1 MDIKIFNNAE
11 EIAVAAAQLY
21 KELIVQKPNA
31 VLGLATGATPVPTY
45 KKIIELYNNGEIS
58 FKEVT
63 TFNLDEYC
71 DLDKNDKNSYYT
83 FMHENLF
90 NHVDIKSLKD
100 LLHFTWG
107 SEAPISVYDMTLLF
121 SIFVWT
127 HFWYMFDA
135 RAFETSKSLFRLK
148 MSQGFWTIVLI
159 IVIGQLFITELVP
172 NFFNVEPM
180 LRTADWKW
188 NPSGAE
194 DLGIIILASSAVVWV
209 RELYILATWPFRKN
223 K

>member
-1 MDIKIFNNAE
+1 M
-11 EIAVAAAQLY
+11 
-21 KELIVQKPNA
+21 
-31 VLGLATGATPVPTY
+31 
-45 KKIIELYNNGEIS
+45 
-58 FKEVT
+58 
-63 TFNLDEYC
+63 
-71 DLDKNDKNSYYT
+71 
-83 FMHENLF
+83 
-90 NHVDIKSLKD
+90 
-100 LLHFTWG
+100 
-107 SEAPISVYDMTLLF
+107 SVYDMTLLF

-135 RAFETSKSLFRLK
+135 RAFETSKSLFMLK

-188 NPSGAE
+188 NPSVPG

-209 RELYILATWPFRKN
+209 RELYILVTWPFRK
-223 K
+223 KK